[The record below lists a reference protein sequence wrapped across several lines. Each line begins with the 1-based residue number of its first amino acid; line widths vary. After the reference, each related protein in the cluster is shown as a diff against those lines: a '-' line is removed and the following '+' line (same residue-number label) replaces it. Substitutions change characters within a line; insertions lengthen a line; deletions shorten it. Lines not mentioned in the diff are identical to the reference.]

1 MEKIMD
7 LLNRIST
14 LYAIPQWIVN
24 SGAITICIILVAS
37 PFVARFLMRPKYYK
51 FREMLLFKVLWRWK
65 YKKGDIIALWCYC
78 PKCRAMLFCD
88 DENCRT
94 TDVLQ
99 DKITFFV
106 CNECGGNELG
116 RVVGGDRRY
125 ALSLVRR
132 DIWRHIK
139 DGTYNEVAKATKE
152 ALELLQHLE
161 EERKAELHDTTQE
174 PSTLQEAMSTE
185 SLSEE
190 PILEKETPQEPLN
203 NTDEHANELLPT
215 EEASQSNDDAS
226 IPPQEEQNNEKQG
239 NVEEAKPEAER
250 HGV

>member
-1 MEKIMD
+1 MD

-24 SGAITICIILVAS
+24 SGAIAICIILVAS

-161 EERKAELHDTTQE
+161 EERKAQELHDTTQE
-174 PSTLQEAMSTE
+174 PSTLQEAMPHAP
-185 SLSEE
+185 L
-190 PILEKETPQEPLN
+190 LETCQDNETPQESLMN
-203 NTDEHANELLPT
+203 SAEDKLSSTT
-215 EEASQSNDDAS
+215 EETSQSNDDAS
-226 IPPQEEQNNEKQG
+226 IPPQEEQNNEKQE
-239 NVEEAKPEAER
+239 NVEEAKPEAKR

>member
-1 MEKIMD
+1 MD

>member
-1 MEKIMD
+1 MD
-7 LLNRIST
+7 LLNRLST

>member
-1 MEKIMD
+1 MD

-24 SGAITICIILVAS
+24 SGAIAICIILVAS

-161 EERKAELHDTTQE
+161 EERKAQELHDTTQE
-174 PSTLQEAMSTE
+174 TSTLPEAMSTE
-185 SLSEE
+185 SPSKE

-203 NTDEHANELLPT
+203 NADEHANELLTT
-215 EEASQSNDDAS
+215 EEASHSNDDVS
-226 IPPQEEQNNEKQG
+226 LSLQEAQNNEKQE